1 MKDTISEN
9 IALLVDEAESYIEAK
24 AELYK
29 LKAADRITEIST
41 TIIVKLL
48 FVLIGLIV
56 IVAVNIGI
64 ALLIG
69 KWMGQSYYGF
79 FIIAGFYLL
88 LGIIMYF
95 LKDKFIKKPLY
106 TLVIKKIL
114 K

>member
-95 LKDKFIKKPLY
+95 VKDKFIKKPLY

>member
-69 KWMGQSYYGF
+69 KWLGQSYYGF

-95 LKDKFIKKPLY
+95 VKDKFIKKPLY